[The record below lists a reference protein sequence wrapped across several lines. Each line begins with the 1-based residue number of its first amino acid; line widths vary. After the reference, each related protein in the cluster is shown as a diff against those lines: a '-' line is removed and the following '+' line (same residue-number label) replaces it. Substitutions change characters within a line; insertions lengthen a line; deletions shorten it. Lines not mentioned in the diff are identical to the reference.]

1 MVEDLKKAMMKEF
14 EMSDLS
20 LMKYF
25 LGIQVQQSKG
35 KIIVFQEKY
44 TTDLLKRFNM
54 SNCKPVA
61 TPLAVNEKLQLDDG
75 SPKAD
80 DKTYRSLVGSLLYLT
95 NTRPDIEYSVS
106 LLSRFMHE
114 PSNLHFSA
122 AKRILRYLQ
131 GTKNLG
137 LKYMKEDD
145 NKLVGFTDSDWAGS
159 VDDRKS
165 TSGYVFRLGS
175 KVISWSSKKQQT
187 IALSSAEAE
196 YIAATDATCEAAWL
210 RRILRDLQQEDEAPT
225 TIHCDNKSAIAMT
238 KNPAFHSRSKHIEIK
253 HHFIRDY
260 VNKRE
265 IQLEYVNTNEQLAD
279 IFTKAVSTEKFN
291 YFRECLKITN

>member
-1 MVEDLKKAMMKEF
+1 MMKEY
-14 EMSDLS
+14 EMSDLG

-35 KIIVFQEKY
+35 KIIVSQEKY

-61 TPLAVNEKLQLDDG
+61 TPLVVNEKLQLDDG

-80 DKTYRSLVGSLLYLT
+80 AKTYRSLVGSLLYLT

-145 NKLVGFTDSDWAGS
+145 TKLAGFTDSDWAGS

-210 RRILRDLQQEDEAPT
+210 RRILTDLQQEDEAPT

-238 KNPAFHSRSKHIEIK
+238 KNPVFHSRSKHIEIK

-260 VNKRE
+260 VSKGE

-279 IFTKAVSTEKFN
+279 IFTKAISTEKFN